1 MTGLKWCTS
10 WVAGQLNS
18 SSVIFLAKYYRFFIA
33 WQHFRAYDVSNISG
47 AKCFEMKSGEFMDS
61 NPHFTSAQVV
71 QITGITPRQLQW
83 WDEQNIVVPARSG
96 RNRSYTQEDLAELA
110 VMSEL
115 RRKGFSLQ
123 QLRKVVRFLQREF
136 GRRLYE
142 KASSGAQYHLLAGGR
157 RFFLRTSADEVVD
170 LLKGS
175 LQPIQAICL
184 SDAVTRVRS
193 QAEAVGG
200 RKRASLSAFAEQGE
214 LWTDKRAS

>member
-1 MTGLKWCTS
+1 ME
-10 WVAGQLNS
+10 
-18 SSVIFLAKYYRFFIA
+18 
-33 WQHFRAYDVSNISG
+33 H
-47 AKCFEMKSGEFMDS
+47 

-136 GRRLYE
+136 GRRLYQTV
-142 KASSGAQYHLLAGGR
+142 SSGGQYHLLAGGR
-157 RFFLRTSADEVVD
+157 GLFLKTSPEQIVD
-170 LLKGS
+170 LLKHS
-175 LQPIQAICL
+175 SQPLLAVCL

-193 QAEAVGG
+193 QVESAKGKQAPQAAVFAGPGG
-200 RKRASLSAFAEQGE
+200 DWISKRAS
-214 LWTDKRAS
+214 